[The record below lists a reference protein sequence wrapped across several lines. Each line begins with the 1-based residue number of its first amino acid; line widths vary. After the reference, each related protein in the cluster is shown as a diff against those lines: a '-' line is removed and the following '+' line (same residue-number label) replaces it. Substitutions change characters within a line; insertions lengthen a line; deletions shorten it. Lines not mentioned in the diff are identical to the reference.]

1 MKYKKFYKYI
11 ILILG
16 IFYSNISNAENVI
29 NFIDINFLMNESI
42 AGKSIILQLEDIT
55 TSTNKKLKKTE
66 DELKKQE
73 TILSSQK
80 NIISKE
86 EYTKKVKSF
95 SKKVSEYNL
104 SRKNMINDISKIKSQ
119 AQKTLLNT
127 LTEILTDYS
136 EKNSISYIIPKQNI
150 VIGQTE
156 LDITNVIIKILNTKI
171 KNIKVK

>member
-150 VIGQTE
+150 VIGKTE

>member
-127 LTEILTDYS
+127 LT
-136 EKNSISYIIPKQNI
+136 
-150 VIGQTE
+150 
-156 LDITNVIIKILNTKI
+156 
-171 KNIKVK
+171 